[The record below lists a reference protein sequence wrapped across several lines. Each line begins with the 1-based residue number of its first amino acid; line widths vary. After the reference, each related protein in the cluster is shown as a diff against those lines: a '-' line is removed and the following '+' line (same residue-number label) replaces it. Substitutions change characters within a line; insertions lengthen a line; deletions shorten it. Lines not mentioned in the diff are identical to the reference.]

1 MVGKVKKKEG
11 DEWQWLH
18 LAFFHPANMSDSKKQ
33 TSSVLNVDNSADQE
47 AAKFGSRLL
56 NDKEAVFDHNAW

>member
-1 MVGKVKKKEG
+1 MAPVA
-11 DEWQWLH
+11 
-18 LAFFHPANMSDSKKQ
+18 AFSSFVYPPNMSDSKKQ
-33 TSSVLNVDNSADQE
+33 TSSVLDVDNSADKE